1 MEAIGLQS
9 FQSQVWIVTH
19 MVMKKF
25 TNLFTFIIL
34 FSLLQS
40 CAEQEFNSIE
50 QATNSRDDN
59 GAKTGRW
66 VEYIN
71 MNGTVEDIYQE
82 GVSKRFRL
90 LTYDQGCPIDAIK
103 EYTFSDSS
111 LFSSYSVKCK
121 SPALLGRPLEEI
133 RDTTYFYNSNQ
144 LTSIEY
150 VGAKGTY
157 IQQYHYKDFSA
168 SRYDSS
174 TVIFIS
180 TEVQPRYSELYNSM
194 PWDVIKDEIDQNTLE
209 LINAAVRTNSYR
221 IIYHDGNI
229 DTTED
234 LLQKSTLPE
243 LENLLVEAKKL
254 ERERKNNP
262 LYQATTCDCCNKRI
276 RYLKEAYTAKRGD
289 WGIQKVSSGRYMDF
303 QIKMMMAFRPLLGST
318 FFCSPR
324 CSNQCS

>member
-1 MEAIGLQS
+1 MI
-9 FQSQVWIVTH
+9 
-19 MVMKKF
+19 
-25 TNLFTFIIL
+25 TNILGRIFTFILL

-66 VEYIN
+66 VEYID
-71 MNGTVEDIYQE
+71 MNGTVEDFFQE

-90 LTYDQGCPIDAIK
+90 ITYDQGCPIDAIK
-103 EYTFSDSS
+103 EYTLADSS

-121 SPALLGRPLEEI
+121 SPALLGSPLEEI

-144 LTSIEY
+144 LTSIEHDG
-150 VGAKGTY
+150 VKGLY
-157 IQQYHYKDFSA
+157 IQQYHYKDSSA

-180 TEVQPRYSELYNSM
+180 TEIQPRYSELYNSM
-194 PWDVIKDEIDQNTLE
+194 PWDVIKDVVDQNSLQF
-209 LINAAVRTNSYR
+209 INAAVRTNSYR

-234 LLQKSTLPE
+234 LFEKSTLPE
-243 LENLLVEAKKL
+243 LENLLLEAKKLERERKKL

-276 RYLKEAYTAKRGD
+276 RYLKDAYTANGAD
-289 WGIQKVSSGRYMDF
+289 WGIQKVSSGLYLDF
-303 QIKMMMAFRPLLGST
+303 QIELLIALRPLVGST